1 MNTIDLR
8 PTQPAVVAV
17 APRPKT
23 AAAGAPVCTG
33 TAVYAKATKGIT
45 GNGITGNGI
54 TGNGIVGSWLATSR
68 LSMTVPAFHD
78 RRPLCST

>member
-23 AAAGAPVCTG
+23 AAAAVAATAHVCSG
-33 TAVYAKATKGIT
+33 TAMYGKATT
-45 GNGITGNGI
+45 GI

>member
-1 MNTIDLR
+1 MNTTDLQDL
-8 PTQPAVVAV
+8 QPATLAV
-17 APRPKT
+17 APRPKGATVPAVDARCTVT
-23 AAAGAPVCTG
+23 AAP
-33 TAVYAKATKGIT
+33 YATTPK
-45 GNGITGNGI
+45 GI

>member
-54 TGNGIVGSWLATSR
+54 VGSWLATSR